1 MESGALGPAR
11 ADSPACL
18 QFSLFPGDSHFIFGK
33 AAYSVTNLFLN
44 KPNPGSGEAGRGLSH
59 SPPRGTTPQPLAPA
73 SPYLRGPLNPD
84 LKVALRHLRE
94 ALLAKGNTL
103 GCEGSQAAE

>member
-1 MESGALGPAR
+1 MAR
-11 ADSPACL
+11 
-18 QFSLFPGDSHFIFGK
+18 
-33 AAYSVTNLFLN
+33 
-44 KPNPGSGEAGRGLSH
+44 
-59 SPPRGTTPQPLAPA
+59 A